1 MTKLTRRERTL
12 LYAMFLI
19 LFAAGAFL
27 LARPLAASRDAA
39 QEQLAQDREA
49 AQLMERQIALAQT
62 YEGQISACKEEIT
75 ALSGSLPAP
84 MVSNR
89 ADQMVTNLALRH
101 RLTPVKE
108 TISDPVNTPIPVYLS
123 QPAEQGSAPQGE
135 EEAVGALVTTE
146 IELQAYGTLSNLQNL
161 LEEIKDL
168 PELRVTQY
176 KTTVER
182 SKDEASNASSR
193 TLFTIHFAIY
203 QYQEGE

>member
-89 ADQMVTNLALRH
+89 ADQMVTNLALRD
-101 RLTPVKE
+101 RLT
-108 TISDPVNTPIPVYLS
+108 
-123 QPAEQGSAPQGE
+123 AA
-135 EEAVGALVTTE
+135 A
-146 IELQAYGTLSNLQNL
+146 
-161 LEEIKDL
+161 
-168 PELRVTQY
+168 
-176 KTTVER
+176 
-182 SKDEASNASSR
+182 
-193 TLFTIHFAIY
+193 
-203 QYQEGE
+203 

>member
-1 MTKLTRRERTL
+1 MTTLTRRERTL
-12 LYAMFLI
+12 LYAKFLL

-27 LARPLAASRDAA
+27 LARPLVASRDAA

-62 YEGQISACKEEIT
+62 YESQISACKEEIT

-108 TISDPVNTPIPVYLS
+108 TISDPVNTPIPAYLS

-135 EEAVGALVTTE
+135 EAVGALTTTE

-182 SKDEASNASSR
+182 SKDEAGNASSR

>member
-12 LYAMFLI
+12 LYAMFLV

-62 YEGQISACKEEIT
+62 YEGQISACKEEI
-75 ALSGSLPAP
+75 AELSGNFPAP

-89 ADQMVTNLALRH
+89 ADQMVTNLAVRH

-108 TISDPVNTPIPVYLS
+108 TISDPVNTPIPAYLS
-123 QPAEQGSAPQGE
+123 QPAEQESAAQE
-135 EEAVGALVTTE
+135 EGEAVGALVTTE

-161 LEEIKDL
+161 LEEVKDL

-182 SKDEASNASSR
+182 SKDEAGNTVKR

-203 QYQEGE
+203 QYQPGE

>member
-27 LARPLAASRDAA
+27 LARPLVASRDAA

-62 YEGQISACKEEIT
+62 YESQISACKEEIT

-108 TISDPVNTPIPVYLS
+108 TISDPVNTPIPAYLS

-135 EEAVGALVTTE
+135 EAVGALTTTE

-182 SKDEASNASSR
+182 SKDEAGNASNR